1 MSGVRHGPVRLF
13 QVRTQHPGHLL
24 MLFHQARDKI
34 TGARI
39 TILVGKTIDVLADK
53 DDDVLMI
60 DEQFLEESLAVIP
73 LSQLLRKMGQ

>member
-34 TGARI
+34 AGAQIAVFVR
-39 TILVGKTIDVLADK
+39 KTIDVLAAK
-53 DDDVLMI
+53 NDDVLMI
-60 DEQFLEESLAVIP
+60 DEQLLEETLTVIL
-73 LSQLLRKMGQ
+73 LSRLLRKMGQ